1 MSHRKSDLGI
11 PRPRKSAK
19 VVLGSRLIKSTIQ
32 ERRRD
37 KQRRDS
43 CAPVYRTRG
52 DSHEVL
58 EPVEGALDAP
68 AKFVQTLAEAEWLF
82 PIAAVRDHRLGSLLI
97 QFLAQFGTVVG
108 FVAEHA
114 LGGLHHA
121 ASRRRRGPLP
131 AAHFTDQGAP
141 GRPHQACWSYR
152 EHGTNIVAC
161 VAPSLLRI
169 SICVR
174 RPPPRW
180 TRPYPTKQCRG

>member
-32 ERRRD
+32 EWRRD

-43 CAPVYRTRG
+43 CAPVCRTRG

-97 QFLAQFGTVVG
+97 QFLTQFGTVVG

-114 LGGLHHA
+114 LGGLHPA
-121 ASRRRRGPLP
+121 DEALCDRAVVRLTASQEDREESRKIIGLRRRIRAQPS
-131 AAHFTDQGAP
+131 DEAP
-141 GRPHQACWSYR
+141 QH
-152 EHGTNIVAC
+152 
-161 VAPSLLRI
+161 
-169 SICVR
+169 R
-174 RPPPRW
+174 RVVQPGV
-180 TRPYPTKQCRG
+180 Q